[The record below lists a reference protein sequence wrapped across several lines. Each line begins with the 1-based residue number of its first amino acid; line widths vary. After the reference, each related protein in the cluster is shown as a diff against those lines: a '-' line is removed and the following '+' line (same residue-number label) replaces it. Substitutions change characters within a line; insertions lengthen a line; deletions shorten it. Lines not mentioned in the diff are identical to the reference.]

1 MSDEKPEKPKI
12 IVDEDWKSRVQA
24 EREATHKAEAPAP
37 DAPDAPDP
45 THGQDLPIPEASF
58 SVLVTTLAT
67 QALVALGQAP
77 APDENKVIV
86 NLPFAKHCVDTL
98 AILAEKTQGNLTPA
112 EDTLLTR
119 FLYELR
125 MLYVAVQ
132 NQIAKEKH

>member
-24 EREATHKAEAPAP
+24 EREATHKAEAP
-37 DAPDAPDP
+37 APDAPDP

-77 APDENKVIV
+77 APDEKEVIV

-98 AILAEKTQGNLTPA
+98 DILAEKTKGHLTPA
-112 EDTLLTR
+112 EDTLQTR